1 MPTAPPAYR
10 ISRHAVQEGL
20 DAYSY
25 NDSKVVSGLI
35 SELALYFLIY
45 TESAN
50 MRFAPEL
57 LWFIYW
63 CMSHS
68 FVMMEL
74 WQREMPEG
82 EEPSRDRRVELRNRF
97 QVGGGVGGRR
107 WGQVGGGVGTGG
119 IGVRTGGRVVGRK
132 REGEEEVQGGGTGGR
147 GQLGGGG
154 TMMGGAQ
161 YWWGVLQSC
170 RGGGMARLKSIVA
183 FNHGT
188 MVRDIRQM

>member
-97 QVGGGVGGRR
+97 QVGGGVGG
-107 WGQVGGGVGTGG
+107 WGGLVLSSKGGLVLWLFYTHN
-119 IGVRTGGRVVGRK
+119 IGNLLAHDK
-132 REGEEEVQGGGTGGR
+132 RSQD
-147 GQLGGGG
+147 LI
-154 TMMGGAQ
+154 
-161 YWWGVLQSC
+161 
-170 RGGGMARLKSIVA
+170 K
-183 FNHGT
+183 
-188 MVRDIRQM
+188 